1 MANEQNLIP
10 LNKRS
15 QRERKEITTKG
26 ANASNKVQREK
37 RLMKQQFG
45 MLMSLEIED
54 NKLKEQLLCLGIP
67 ENEITMQM
75 ALCVSVMQQAIQGN
89 LKAFEIIQNT
99 IGQNP
104 NNEEEKP
111 KDMIVFIND
120 IEELEELE
128 EPLQYKEEE

>member
-37 RLMKQQFG
+37 RLIKQQFE

-99 IGQNP
+99 LGQNP

-128 EPLQYKEEE
+128 EPLQYKGEE